1 MTVYHLVYIPSKQYH
16 NVPISNSL
24 LNSLNITNLEDAE
37 KILAAEFYTSYA
49 KKCERNINNPNNTSF
64 VQKEYQEELQ
74 TMTKQFL
81 EETPREFLRLNNFEV
96 VKE

>member
-49 KKCERNINNPNNTSF
+49 KNCLVI
-64 VQKEYQEELQ
+64 V
-74 TMTKQFL
+74 
-81 EETPREFLRLNNFEV
+81 
-96 VKE
+96 